1 MMTSKKIKELAK
13 VKDMT
18 EFYGLG
24 QNTISNYLKRLKE
37 LEEEGFIPPMGKH
50 NVVRAL
56 ATYYIL
62 NKLDDDKQ
70 TTKLE
75 DMKDKLDFI
84 KEMLPTLDKDILTDE
99 QKDNIKRQIKGYLEE
114 MEKVIE
120 KLI

>member
-1 MMTSKKIKELAK
+1 MTSKKIKELVK

-24 QNTISNYLKRLKE
+24 QNTISNYLKKLRE
-37 LEEEGFIPPMGKH
+37 LEEEGFIPPIGKH
-50 NVVRAL
+50 NIVRAL

-75 DMKDKLDFI
+75 DMKDRLDFI
-84 KEMLPTLDKDILTDE
+84 KEMLPTLDKDIMTEE
-99 QKDNIKRQIKGYLEE
+99 QKERVKKQIKEFLEE
-114 MEKVIE
+114 IE
-120 KLI
+120 ETVNNLI

>member
-1 MMTSKKIKELAK
+1 MTSKKIKELAK

-70 TTKLE
+70 TTELE